1 MTSWGTSSTCRT
13 CRIQVHG
20 PHMTTSKTLAHE
32 FHVFCSRWQFL
43 LCWSD
48 FTIYALLPEAICD
61 RCAPRMW
68 CDTSRQAQ
76 YSWRSFPI
84 KYPCSTPSQRF
95 PQCHICNSFNVLMD
109 DGLFH
114 PFQAEHRVPSLPV
127 PLSCQW
133 LMIWC
138 LALILSQVPQYS
150 SSSNTKDTCD
160 GCFIQFPI
168 YRVVSLDIHESSSK
182 CVSEDGYQTL
192 SHPSLTFSFHFS
204 YFVTSSF
211 NLWKWW
217 HV

>member
-1 MTSWGTSSTCRT
+1 MNSMFFALGDNSCSADLISQSTHYY
-13 CRIQVHG
+13 Q
-20 PHMTTSKTLAHE
+20 K
-32 FHVFCSRWQFL
+32 QFVTA
-43 LCWSD
+43 
-48 FTIYALLPEAICD
+48 FP
-61 RCAPRMW
+61 PRMW

-182 CVSEDGYQTL
+182 CVSEDGYQTP